1 MTTDTVF
8 VTMNYRLGALGFLSY
23 DGGNPDRESG
33 NMESAIRVNCAEI
46 ATEQVNAEVQACM
59 KKVKVEDIL
68 GPKVASVSTPFRPTT
83 DDTFFPHSME
93 DGMKDLVEQDQSSRK
108 PILMGFNRN
117 EGSFLVLLSQKFE
130 AGRYDLGTF
139 IGTSTFDGLVQ
150 WWSKEAKEDATVMEK
165 IRDKYYN
172 RELSGL
178 IDFFGKE
185 GFNCEVTET
194 SDKLKE
200 NGHQVDT
207 YRFDMF
213 YDFAQNVFEYLGA
226 SHMFELH
233 ALFLRPFYNLGMYTD
248 LERTVSVN
256 MVANW
261 GAFAHGVSSFPSTS
275 EEEAFVIAK
284 TDTTTWEKMKIDT
297 KRCHFLHC
305 IPSIFEHSKT
315 GMMSDTSCME
325 YLMSGAGKIEIS
337 ILTVFAMVAVF
348 LNTFKS

>member
-1 MTTDTVF
+1 LKSKT
-8 VTMNYRLGALGFLSY
+8 
-23 DGGNPDRESG
+23 
-33 NMESAIRVNCAEI
+33 
-46 ATEQVNAEVQACM
+46 
-59 KKVKVEDIL
+59 VEDIL
-68 GPKVASVSTPFRPTT
+68 GPHRGPLDGMSMFLPTT

-93 DGMKDLVEQDQSSRK
+93 DGMKNLVEQDQSSRK

-117 EGSFLVLLSQKFE
+117 EGSFLVLLSQKFK
-130 AGRYDLGTF
+130 AGSYDVGTF
-139 IGTSTFDGLVQ
+139 IGTPTFDSLVQ

-178 IDFFGKE
+178 IDFFGEE

-194 SDKLKE
+194 SDKLKD

-233 ALFLRPFYNLGMYTD
+233 ALFLRPFHNLGMYTP

-256 MVANW
+256 MVTNW

-284 TDTTTWEKMKIDT
+284 KETTTWEKMKIDT

-348 LNTFKS
+348 LNTFTS